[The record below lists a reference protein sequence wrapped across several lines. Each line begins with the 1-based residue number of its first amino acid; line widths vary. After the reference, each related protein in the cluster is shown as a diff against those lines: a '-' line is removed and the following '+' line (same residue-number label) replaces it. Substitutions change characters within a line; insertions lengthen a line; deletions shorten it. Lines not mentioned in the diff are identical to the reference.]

1 MAIRLKSLPWSGGDV
16 QIVYED
22 DDLIVCNKPS
32 GLLTVPIP
40 KSAAENLYTMLREYV
55 TGRGK
60 IALTVHRIDRYTT
73 GLVVFAKHKT
83 ARHSLVQQFL
93 AHRPIRVYHALVR
106 GVVKNKAGE
115 LVHRLKQVKTSFKN
129 IIAAEGDPDGAIAR
143 CTYRVIEQ
151 YPKAA
156 LVEIHLDTGFKNQ
169 IRAQFSIIGHPLVG
183 DIQYGKKRPDYLLDR
198 QALHAYRLTFVH
210 PRNGK
215 PITFQA
221 DYPADFQA
229 AIEKLKSGAEAFGV
243 SDPAVEEAAALVS
256 KVAKT
261 WNKKLTRRRF

>member
-1 MAIRLKSLPWSGGDV
+1 MAFRLKSLPWSGGDV
-16 QIVYED
+16 PIVYED

-106 GVVKNKAGE
+106 GVVKEKAGA
-115 LVHRLKQVKTSFKN
+115 LVHRLKQVETSFKN
-129 IIAAEGDPDGAIAR
+129 VIAADDDPDGAVAR
-143 CTYRVIEQ
+143 CTYRVVEQ

-169 IRAQFSIIGHPLVG
+169 IRAQFGIIGHPLVG
-183 DIQYGKKRPDYLLDR
+183 DIQYGKKRSDYLLDR
-198 QALHAYRLTFVH
+198 QALHAYRLTFDH

-215 PITFQA
+215 PVTFQA
-221 DYPADFQA
+221 DYPADFEA
-229 AIEKLKSGAEAFGV
+229 AIVTLKSGAGADGI
-243 SDPAVEEAAALVS
+243 SDPAAEEAASLVS
-256 KVAKT
+256 KVAKSGD
-261 WNKKLTRRRF
+261 KKPNRKRF